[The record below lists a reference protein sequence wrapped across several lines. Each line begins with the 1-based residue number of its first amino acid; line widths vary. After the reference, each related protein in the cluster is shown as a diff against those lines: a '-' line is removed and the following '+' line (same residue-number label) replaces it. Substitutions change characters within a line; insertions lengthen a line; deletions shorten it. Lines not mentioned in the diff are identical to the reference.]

1 MQGKKWMERI
11 CRQYSDIL
19 GEQLTGVICTTR
31 LPLAARL
38 VQATWILSWSCQV
51 RLHSSKRGR

>member
-19 GEQLTGVICTTR
+19 GEQLTGVY
-31 LPLAARL
+31 LHGSAAFGCASGASDR
-38 VQATWILSWSCQV
+38 ILSWSCQV